1 MSNKNL
7 LNQLNRGPLD
17 EGLSLLPAKFDS
29 IKARALILKI
39 VMQESLGIYRDQ
51 LERDGRNTVLGP
63 ALGLGQFERG
73 GACTAL
79 LRHPVT
85 KPHLLSVLKRLG
97 VPATPDAF
105 WRALKYDDVL
115 AMAACRINL
124 MWLPQAL
131 PDIDDADEAHHQY
144 IQAWQPGAWTR
155 GSAAMR
161 EELLERWQKIHLE
174 VNNYFRNLD

>member
-1 MSNKNL
+1 MSNRKL
-7 LNQLNRGPLD
+7 LDNLNRGPLD

-39 VMQESLGIYRDQ
+39 VLQESLGIHRDQ
-51 LERDGRNTVLGP
+51 LERNGKNTVLGP

-85 KPHLLSVLKRLG
+85 KPHILSVLKRLG
-97 VPATPDAF
+97 VEATPDAF
-105 WRALKYDDVL
+105 WRALKVDDVL

-131 PDIDDADEAHHQY
+131 PEIDDAHESHRQY
-144 IQAWQPGAWTR
+144 VQAWQPGAWTR
-155 GSAAMR
+155 GDAEQR
-161 EELLERWQKIHLE
+161 QELEKKWEKIHHE
-174 VNNYFRNLD
+174 VNNYFRNLG